1 MLILVPG
8 RPISQHTPGMPR
20 AAAPTSVNADPD
32 GMAAVP
38 VAAFFDLDK
47 TIIAGS
53 STLAFSGPLRDRGLI
68 GRRALLRSGY
78 AQLLL
83 MISGADAVFMERMR
97 SRISALCAGWDVAE
111 VRAVIE
117 QALDEVL
124 PPMIYAEAAAL
135 INDHRERG
143 HDVVV
148 VSASGEEM
156 VHPIADAVGAVRA
169 SATRMAVANGRYTGE
184 IEFYC
189 YGEGKAEAARR
200 MAEEHGYRLEH
211 SYAYSDSITDLPLLE
226 VVGHPRAVN
235 PDRTLRRVA
244 RARGWPI
251 LNFVAP
257 IPLRTRMGSRIR
269 SLLPTPPI
277 PLSVAVGLVALAGL
291 AAVTFSKGTR
301 RPGRLIGP
309 VDAVLAVPTDR

>member
-1 MLILVPG
+1 MPDRQDPLHATSPAG
-8 RPISQHTPGMPR
+8 RTNLPSGE
-20 AAAPTSVNADPD
+20 VNCA
-32 GMAAVP
+32 GREAFP

-83 MISGADAVFMERMR
+83 MVAGADADFMERMR

-117 QALDEVL
+117 QSL
-124 PPMIYAEAAAL
+124 PEILSPMIYAEASAL
-135 INDHRERG
+135 IDSHRERG
-143 HDVVV
+143 HEVVV

-156 VHPIADAVGAVRA
+156 VAPIAEALGAVRA
-169 SATRMAVANGRYTGE
+169 AATRMAVADGRYTGE
-184 IEFYC
+184 IDFYC
-189 YGEGKAEAARR
+189 YGEGKADAARR
-200 MAEEHGYRLEH
+200 MAAEHGYRLEH

-226 VVGHPRAVN
+226 VVGHPYAVN
-235 PDRTLRRVA
+235 PDRALRRIAVS
-244 RARGWPI
+244 RGWPV

-257 IPLRTRMGSRIR
+257 IPLRTRMSSRVR
-269 SLLPTPPI
+269 SLLPGQAPVAVA
-277 PLSVAVGLVALAGL
+277 LSVAGFAAVLLATRLAGRPARL
-291 AAVTFSKGTR
+291 RTGTREPTTPSTPSLTAVTG
-301 RPGRLIGP
+301 
-309 VDAVLAVPTDR
+309 